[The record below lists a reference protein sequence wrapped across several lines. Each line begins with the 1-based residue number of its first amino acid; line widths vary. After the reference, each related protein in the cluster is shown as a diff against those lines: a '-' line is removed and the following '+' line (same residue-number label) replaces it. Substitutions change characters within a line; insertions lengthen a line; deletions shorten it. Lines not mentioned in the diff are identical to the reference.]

1 MARYDDA
8 FVLAQ
13 LNPPTKS
20 IACWSDTPTYI
31 QGTRHPKT
39 RPSR

>member
-13 LNPPTKS
+13 LNLPTKS
-20 IACWSDTPTYI
+20 IACWSDTRTYI
-31 QGTRHPKT
+31 QGVHHPKM

>member
-13 LNPPTKS
+13 QSLPTKS
-20 IACWSDTPTYI
+20 IACLSDTRTYI
-31 QGTRHPKT
+31 QGTHHRKT